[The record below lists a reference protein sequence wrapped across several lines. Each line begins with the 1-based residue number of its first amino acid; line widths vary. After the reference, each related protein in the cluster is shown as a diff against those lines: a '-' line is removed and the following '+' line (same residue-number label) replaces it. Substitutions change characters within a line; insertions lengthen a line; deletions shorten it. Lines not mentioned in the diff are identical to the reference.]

1 MNVLRPITAAVLFV
15 CMLVPLLTP
24 VYLQLKQLHIQHEM
38 LEKLEKAELLSI
50 RVKADNIQWVK
61 PGKECVIGNEMF
73 DVKRIKH
80 EGDDLVLTGLYDAK
94 EKALKKLAAAH
105 SQEQSKQS
113 GYTIKLLSLVL
124 FPAEYVSLQPIV
136 LTQHKA
142 YPSFNN
148 RWHLNPYI
156 GFITPPPRFDA

>member
-38 LEKLEKAELLSI
+38 LEKMEKAELLSI

-61 PGKECVIGNEMF
+61 SGKECVIGNEMF
-73 DVKRIKH
+73 DVKQLRQD
-80 EGDDLVLTGLYDAK
+80 GDFLLLTGLYDVK
-94 EKALKKLAAAH
+94 EKELKKIAAAH
-105 SQEQSKQS
+105 SQKQSKQS
-113 GYTIKLLSLVL
+113 GYTIKLLSLIL
-124 FPAEYVSLQPIV
+124 LPAEYVSIQPIV
-136 LTQHKA
+136 LTQNKA

-148 RWHLNPYI
+148 PWHINPYI

>member
-1 MNVLRPITAAVLFV
+1 MYVLRTITAAVLFV
-15 CMLVPLLTP
+15 CMLIPVVTP
-24 VYLQLKQLHIQHEM
+24 VYLQIKQLHIQHEM
-38 LEKLEKAELLSI
+38 LEKMEKAELVSI

-61 PGKECVIGNEMF
+61 PGKECVIGDEMF
-73 DVKRIKH
+73 DVKRIRH

-105 SQEQSKQS
+105 TQEQSKQS
-113 GYTIKLLSLVL
+113 GYTIELLSLVL

-136 LTQHKA
+136 LTQQKT
-142 YPSFNN
+142 YPSFNK
-148 RWHLNPYI
+148 RWYLNPYI